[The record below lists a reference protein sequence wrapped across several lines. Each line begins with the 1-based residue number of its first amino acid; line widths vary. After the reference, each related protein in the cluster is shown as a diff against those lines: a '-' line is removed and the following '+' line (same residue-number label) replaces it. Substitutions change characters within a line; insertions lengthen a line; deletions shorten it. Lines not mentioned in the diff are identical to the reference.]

1 VVSRYQV
8 NFGTE
13 TEKRFRIC
21 KTLEIKMKTT
31 WRFLLALSIAVAM
44 SACKTTEPEPEPV
57 TEPETAPVV
66 VEEATT
72 QAAPDPRD
80 YTSSRAVENFD
91 NPESL
96 LSKRVIYF
104 DFDKSEVKS
113 EYRAIVAAHAA
124 YISAHGS
131 ARVTLEG
138 HADERGTREYNL
150 GLGERRGN
158 AVSGLL
164 SAAGAMGSQLDTVS
178 YGEERPVC
186 RVSDENCWWQNRRV
200 EIVYTAR

>member
-1 VVSRYQV
+1 M
-8 NFGTE
+8 TP
-13 TEKRFRIC
+13 
-21 KTLEIKMKTT
+21 T
-31 WRFLLALSIAVAM
+31 WRFLLALVFAVSI
-44 SACKTTEPEPEPV
+44 SACKTTEPETDTTADTIEPEPV
-57 TEPETAPVV
+57 AEVTTA
-66 VEEATT
+66 
-72 QAAPDPRD
+72 AAPDPRD
-80 YTSSRAVENFD
+80 YTDARNFD
-91 NPESL
+91 NSESL

-113 EYRAIVAAHAA
+113 EYRSIVAAHAA
-124 YISAHGS
+124 YVSAHGS

-158 AVSGLL
+158 AISGLL

>member
-1 VVSRYQV
+1 M
-8 NFGTE
+8 N
-13 TEKRFRIC
+13 
-21 KTLEIKMKTT
+21 TT
-31 WRFLLALSIAVAM
+31 WRLLLALVFAVAI
-44 SACKTTEPEPEPV
+44 SACKTTEPEETT
-57 TEPETAPVV
+57 TEPTETAPV

-72 QAAPDPRD
+72 MAAPDPRD
-80 YTSSRAVENFD
+80 FTDARNFD
-91 NPESL
+91 NSESL

-104 DFDKSEVKS
+104 DFDKSDIKS
-113 EYRAIVAAHAA
+113 EYRPIVAAHAA
-124 YISAHGS
+124 YVAAHRS

-158 AVSGLL
+158 AISGLL

>member
-1 VVSRYQV
+1 M
-8 NFGTE
+8 N
-13 TEKRFRIC
+13 
-21 KTLEIKMKTT
+21 TT
-31 WRFLLALSIAVAM
+31 WRILLALVFAVAI
-44 SACKTTEPEPEPV
+44 SACKTTEPEKTT
-57 TEPETAPVV
+57 TEPTDTAPV

-72 QAAPDPRD
+72 TAAPDPHD
-80 YTSSRAVENFD
+80 YTDARNFD
-91 NPESL
+91 NSASL

-113 EYRAIVAAHAA
+113 EYRAIVAAHAT
-124 YISAHGS
+124 YVSAHGT

-158 AVSGLL
+158 AISGLL

>member
-1 VVSRYQV
+1 M
-8 NFGTE
+8 N
-13 TEKRFRIC
+13 
-21 KTLEIKMKTT
+21 TT
-31 WRFLLALSIAVAM
+31 WRLLLALVIAVAI
-44 SACKTTEPEPEPV
+44 SACKTTEPEETTTEV
-57 TEPETAPVV
+57 TETAPV

-72 QAAPDPRD
+72 AAAPDPRD
-80 YTSSRAVENFD
+80 YTDSRNFD
-91 NPESL
+91 NSESL

-104 DFDKSEVKS
+104 DFDKSEVKA
-113 EYRAIVAAHAA
+113 EYRPIVAAHAA
-124 YISAHGS
+124 YVAAHGS

-158 AVSGLL
+158 AISGLL

-186 RVSDENCWWQNRRV
+186 RVSDENCWSQNRRV

>member
-1 VVSRYQV
+1 LKWLYLAASNKKYQ
-8 NFGTE
+8 E
-13 TEKRFRIC
+13 EIMKIALRF
-21 KTLEIKMKTT
+21 
-31 WRFLLALSIAVAM
+31 ALVLAVAFALA
-44 SACKTTEPEPEPV
+44 ACKSTPEP
-57 TEPETAPVV
+57 TEAPV
-66 VEEATT
+66 EDTTPPPATDVDT
-72 QAAPDPRD
+72 SAAPDPRD
-80 YTSSRAVENFD
+80 YTDARNFD
-91 NPESL
+91 NPQSL

-104 DFDKSEVKS
+104 DFDKSTVRPEFRDLIS
-113 EYRAIVAAHAA
+113 AHAA
-124 YISAHGS
+124 YMASSGS

-164 SAAGAMGSQLDTVS
+164 SAQGARGGQQSVVS

-186 RVSDENCWWQNRRV
+186 RVSDENCWGQNRRV

>member
-1 VVSRYQV
+1 M
-8 NFGTE
+8 N
-13 TEKRFRIC
+13 
-21 KTLEIKMKTT
+21 TT
-31 WRFLLALSIAVAM
+31 WRIMLALVVAASI
-44 SACKTTEPEPEPV
+44 SACKTTEPATDTTPTDTTDTKPV
-57 TEPETAPVV
+57 AEVTTA
-66 VEEATT
+66 
-72 QAAPDPRD
+72 AAPDPRD
-80 YTSSRAVENFD
+80 YTDARNFD
-91 NPESL
+91 NSESL

-104 DFDKSEVKS
+104 DFDKSEIRA
-113 EYRAIVAAHAA
+113 EYRPIVAAHAA
-124 YISAHGS
+124 YVSAHGS

-186 RVSDENCWWQNRRV
+186 RVSDDSCWSQNRRV

>member
-1 VVSRYQV
+1 M
-8 NFGTE
+8 NN
-13 TEKRFRIC
+13 
-21 KTLEIKMKTT
+21 T
-31 WRFLLALSIAVAM
+31 WRFLLALVIAVSI
-44 SACKTTEPEPEPV
+44 SACKTTEPAPDTTDTDTDTKPV
-57 TEPETAPVV
+57 TEVTTAP
-66 VEEATT
+66 AL
-72 QAAPDPRD
+72 DPRD
-80 YTSSRAVENFD
+80 YTDARNFD
-91 NPESL
+91 NSESL

-104 DFDKSEVKS
+104 DFDKSEVRS

-124 YISAHGS
+124 YVSANRS

-158 AVSGLL
+158 SVTGLL
-164 SAAGAMGSQLDTVS
+164 SAAGAMGNQLDTVS

-186 RVSDENCWWQNRRV
+186 RVSDDSCWSQNRRV

>member
-1 VVSRYQV
+1 M
-8 NFGTE
+8 N
-13 TEKRFRIC
+13 
-21 KTLEIKMKTT
+21 TT
-31 WRFLLALSIAVAM
+31 WRFLLALVFAVSI
-44 SACKTTEPEPEPV
+44 SACKTTEPETDTTATDTTEPEPV
-57 TEPETAPVV
+57 AEVTTA
-66 VEEATT
+66 
-72 QAAPDPRD
+72 AAPDPRD
-80 YTSSRAVENFD
+80 YTDARNFD
-91 NPESL
+91 NSESL

-113 EYRAIVAAHAA
+113 EYRSIVAAHAA
-124 YISAHGS
+124 YVSSHGS

-158 AVSGLL
+158 AISGLL